1 MCLLPSKLFSAH
13 PPSAHAI
20 VRYELAAGQVWR
32 NSALSVSNK
41 PTREP
46 GEHVRKQGQR
56 WEEVSVCLRLCVID
70 IQIASECSTNR
81 ANKWRKG
88 KREVGGKVGGKKK
101 KSKRKKKKGGGE
113 KAAEGGG
120 WVVALL

>member
-56 WEEVSVCLRLCVID
+56 WEEVSVCVID

-101 KSKRKKKKGGGE
+101 KSKRKKKKGVGRRQRRV
-113 KAAEGGG
+113 GGG
-120 WVVALL
+120 WLLCCET